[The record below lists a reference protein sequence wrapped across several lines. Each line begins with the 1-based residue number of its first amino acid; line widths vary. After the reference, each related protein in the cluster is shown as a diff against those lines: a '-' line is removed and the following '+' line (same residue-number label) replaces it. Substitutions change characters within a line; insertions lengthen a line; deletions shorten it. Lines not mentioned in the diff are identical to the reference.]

1 MPGDARDLAPIPPAL
16 RPSRPPSQA
25 SAQMRNGHSTL
36 TLQRP
41 ARTRPPRDCL
51 SVDCVARV
59 VNSAANGDQGAWD
72 ELVGEFS
79 HMIWGVARAHRLDDA
94 DASDV
99 VQATWLLLLENLC
112 RLKDPGR
119 VGAWLTTT
127 ARRECLRVL
136 RANGRKVLLGD
147 GPPEPVSLD
156 VAPGEALLADERDRA
171 LREGFARLRAT
182 DQALLRLL
190 MADPRPRYEE
200 ISAALEIPIG
210 SIGPTR
216 QRALERLRRELDGE
230 GTLSLMTA

>member
-1 MPGDARDLAPIPPAL
+1 
-16 RPSRPPSQA
+16 
-25 SAQMRNGHSTL
+25 
-36 TLQRP
+36 
-41 ARTRPPRDCL
+41 
-51 SVDCVARV
+51 
-59 VNSAANGDQGAWD
+59 
-72 ELVGEFS
+72 
-79 HMIWGVARAHRLDDA
+79 MIWGVARAHRLDDA

-147 GPPEPVSLD
+147 GPREPVSLD

-200 ISAALEIPIG
+200 ISAALEIPVG